1 MEIYK
6 YLPRALYLRLCFF
19 IKVSRV
25 SFQVSNFV
33 PVVDSLRDVFSRTYR
48 NRGGP
53 RAETLMALIM
63 DIVSVLVVFTVA
75 EIRLE
80 EDNIMSA
87 GSYAYFSVA
96 VATPQPLY

>member
-33 PVVDSLRDVFSRTYR
+33 PVVDSLRGVFSRTYR

-80 EDNIMSA
+80 EDNITIRDDI
-87 GSYAYFSVA
+87 GSRSCGCCS
-96 VATPQPLY
+96 